1 MLLATKLTDWLGLSG
16 SGRSRRQTRGT
27 RVARSEMLEDRRLLS
42 AEYFVANSGDDWGTG
57 AVGDPFKTIRRA
69 LDAAEAGDTITLR
82 NGVFEGGFQ
91 IDIDNLTLRSM
102 PGEWAVIESPLTQ
115 LTDGRQN
122 SVIRYSYDVEGG
134 RLENLEITGGYYY
147 GVMFWDW
154 WDFPSFGPESTHV
167 GASGVTLDHVKVHDT
182 GVDGIKITPAAN
194 DITILNSEIYNTGR
208 RTTASADGIDNNN
221 GDRMIARGNYIHDVP
236 GIGILTSGGTEDS
249 LIEQNFIEETGGAG
263 IVNGFYTE
271 MEWIEP
277 DANPGH
283 FASIDTV
290 VRNNIVVNAGQAG
303 VGIYGALN
311 AQVYNNTLVNAADDA
326 QAPIQFGG
334 YDMWVS
340 NTAPHY
346 EHIASVNPSVLNN
359 IIVTNP
365 ENLTRMVDIR
375 EGSITG
381 PLTLDYNQYYGTS
394 TRGVLFI
401 DRNLTGDGTPEQTLS
416 QWQQNYGYDTHSF
429 IADPQF
435 DASWHLTA
443 NSPAIAL
450 AGLTNDF
457 DGNPRVAED
466 VSLQSNGLNSHEFSY
481 DLGADEFNAGAN
493 RTLPPAPFGAP
504 SIEIAE
510 RGYHDYEAN
519 TINVK
524 VVRHGSAND
533 TVTVQYQTLNGSAV
547 GQPPQADPPGV
558 HTADP
563 PGVITSD
570 FVHVAGTLTFAP
582 GEIEKIVAVQL
593 LGDDIAEGA
602 EHFLFTLSNPTT
614 DGSYPVRLGHQSTA
628 SMTIDDED
636 TPITLHYATKFV
648 SGDGSDVTGDG
659 SEAHPWHSLQHA
671 ADNVGPGDY
680 VIVQPGKY
688 WGFNLTTD
696 GKPDARITF
705 HAMPGVEIDEAFPG
719 QQDGINLEGADFVTI
734 EGFYVHDMPR
744 AGLRSVNNDGVIL
757 RGNHTDHNT
766 MWGILTGWSE
776 NILAENNVA
785 SRSQVE
791 HGIYISNSADGA
803 IVRNNVVWG
812 NNDSGIQFNADRY
825 LPGDGVHSNNL
836 VEGNV
841 IFENG
846 RGGGAALNFDGVQDS
861 VIQNNLLYNN
871 HSTGIVLYV
880 GFAADSST
888 NNLITNN
895 TVVMAEDAR
904 WALLMTDGSSGNVV
918 TNNVLLNKNPNRGSM
933 TVEHNSLPALSD
945 HNIVEDLF
953 QMDGT
958 NGSFAAW
965 QSFSGGMDTHSIVI
979 GEGDPPGEHVQ
990 GDPPGVLVEGD
1001 PPGEFDSLFV
1011 NPAANDYRLKSGS
1024 LAIDVGDPTGA
1035 PATDI
1040 FGHAR
1045 SAGAGIDI
1053 GAYEYGELV
1062 PAVNVQFEWSNV
1074 VGYEFIGMAEVA
1086 VTRIGDTE
1094 GALAVEISHSPGSAD
1109 SDDYRATRGYLVFQ
1123 PGEMRKTFRVFVND
1137 DAMIEQNETVNLELR
1152 IVGDPTGLFPTDQVG
1167 DPTGLIPVAW
1177 DSVPSGAAGTEV
1189 GTESQPTVMPTD
1201 QATLHI
1207 ISDDAWK
1214 PGTFQFDAKS
1224 VTFNETD
1231 GTATVTVHR
1240 VGGSSGEVSLNFTTD
1255 TFSPPRQATW
1265 IKKHTE
1271 LLYPTDR
1278 DTPAV
1283 GRSPSAVPDE
1293 DDGSDG
1299 RGRPSYDFHHVAGL
1313 LDFAHGEMSKTITVP
1328 LINDDW
1334 YEGGEAF
1341 VLKLSEPTNG
1351 GTLGSQS
1358 EIKVRIES
1366 EDVKL
1371 PGTFVFASAAYSVVE
1386 GTPFVHVTV
1395 NRINGGNVEAS
1406 VRLYDTGAGNGSTTA
1421 SAWAPSDYNGVPA
1434 MLTFAPGELSKTIS
1448 IPIVDDSNTEIDE
1461 VFSLRFYSPTND
1473 ATVGSPDTTFVTIQ
1487 DNESTFYFRGATPS
1501 TYSFESV
1508 EGTGK
1513 MPITVVRQGSLV
1525 PPASVTIRTSDGS
1538 AVGGVDYT
1546 PTTVTLNFA
1555 AGEASKSFDVPVTND
1570 TLMEAKESFYVSMSN
1585 VVGAQQGSWSWSSYI
1600 VDDDVAATPGK
1611 FEFSA
1616 ATYSVAEN
1624 GGSLNVTITRVG
1636 GSAGTVTVQYRTLD
1650 GATGQPSDQIAYA
1663 GSDYSSKS
1671 GTVTFAPGETTKTIS
1686 IPITNDSRIEKN
1698 EFFTLELRNPAGGA
1712 ALGTVAKAVVT
1723 IVEDDSAIE
1732 FGTSNYVV
1740 NESAGYITI
1749 TLIRKGSTAGSA
1761 TVDLNISSGS
1771 AEAGKDFIKPATPT
1785 VTFADGEST
1794 KTVQIQLIDD
1804 VFKEADETFYL
1815 SLSNA
1820 VGAKL
1825 GSYLYGNVKILAND

>member
-1 MLLATKLTDWLGLSG
+1 MLLTTKLTDWLGLSA

-27 RVARSEMLEDRRLLS
+27 RVARSETLEDRRLLS

-57 AVGDPFKTIRRA
+57 AVGDPFKTVRRA

-82 NGVFEGGFQ
+82 NGVYDGGFQ

-122 SVIRYSYDVEGG
+122 SVIRYSFDVEGG

-147 GVMFWDW
+147 GVMFWNW
-154 WDFPSFGPESTHV
+154 WDFPSFGPESMHI
-167 GASGVTLDHVKVHDT
+167 GASGVTLDGVKVHDT
-182 GVDGIKITPAAN
+182 GVDGIKITPGAN
-194 DITILNSEIYNTGR
+194 DITIINSEIYNTGR
-208 RTTASADGIDNNN
+208 RTKSSADGIDNNN

-249 LIEQNFIEETGGAG
+249 LIEQNLVKNVGGAG

-283 FASIDTV
+283 FASIDTI
-290 VRNNIVVNAGQAG
+290 VRNNIIVNPGQAG
-303 VGIYGALN
+303 IGIYGALN

-340 NTAPHY
+340 NTAPSY
-346 EHIASVNPSVLNN
+346 QHIASVNPSVLNN
-359 IIVTNP
+359 IIVTNTD
-365 ENLTRMVDIR
+365 NLTRMVDIR

-381 PLTLDYNQYYGTS
+381 ELTLDYNQYYGTS

-429 IADPQF
+429 IADPQL
-435 DASWHLTA
+435 DANWHLTA
-443 NSPAIAL
+443 TSPAIGKAIAL
-450 AGLTNDF
+450 AGLTTDF
-457 DGNPRVAED
+457 DGNSRLADPPEP
-466 VSLQSNGLNSHEFSY
+466 
-481 DLGADEFNAGAN
+481 DLGADEFAAGAN
-493 RTLPPAPFGAP
+493 LVLPPAPFGAP
-504 SIEIAE
+504 SLEIAQ
-510 RGYHDYEAN
+510 RSYHDYESN

-524 VVRHGSAND
+524 VVRNGTSTD
-533 TVTVQYQTLNGSAV
+533 TVTVQFATMDGSARS
-547 GQPPQADPPGV
+547 GLDHDA
-558 HTADP
+558 
-563 PGVITSD
+563 
-570 FVHVAGTLTFAP
+570 VAGTLTFAP
-582 GEIEKIVAVQL
+582 GETEKIVAVQL
-593 LGDDIAEGA
+593 LGDDVSEGD

-614 DGSYPVRLGHQSTA
+614 NGSYPVRLGHQSTA
-628 SMTIDDED
+628 SMTIDDEE

-648 SGDGSDVTGDG
+648 SGDGNDANGDG
-659 SEAHPWHSLQHA
+659 SEANPWKSLQHA

-680 VIVQPGKY
+680 VIVKPGKY

-705 HAMPGVEIDEAFPG
+705 HALAGVEIDEAFPG

-744 AGLRSVNNDGVIL
+744 AGIRSVNNDGAIV

-776 NILAENNVA
+776 NVIVENNVT

-825 LPGDGVHSNNL
+825 LPGDGIHSNNL
-836 VEGNV
+836 IEGNV

-846 RGGGAALNFDGVQDS
+846 KGGGAALNFDGVQDS
-861 VIQNNLLYNN
+861 VIRNNLLYNN
-871 HSTGIVLYV
+871 HATGIVLYV
-880 GFAADSST
+880 AEAADSST
-888 NNLITNN
+888 NNLVTNN

-904 WALLMTDGSSGNVV
+904 WALLMSDGSSGNVV
-918 TNNVLLNKNPNRGSM
+918 TNNILLNKNPNRGSM
-933 TVEHNSLPALSD
+933 TVEHNSLPARSD
-945 HNIVEDLF
+945 NNIVQDLF
-953 QMDGT
+953 QMDGY
-958 NGSFAAW
+958 NGNFAAW
-965 QSFSGGMDTHSIVI
+965 QAFSGGLDAHSIVI
-979 GEGDPPGEHVQ
+979 GD
-990 GDPPGVLVEGD
+990 GD
-1001 PPGEFDSLFV
+1001 PPGEFEGLFV
-1011 NPAANDYRLKSGS
+1011 NPAANDYHLKAGS
-1024 LAIDVGDPTGA
+1024 AAIDVGDPTGA

-1045 SAGAGIDI
+1045 PTGAGVDI
-1053 GAYEYGELV
+1053 GAYEAGTFQ
-1062 PAVNVQFEWSNV
+1062 PAVQFEWSNV
-1074 VGYEFIGMAEVA
+1074 IGYEFIGMAEVA
-1086 VTRIGDTE
+1086 VTRTGDTE
-1094 GALAVEISHSPGSAD
+1094 GTLAVEINHSQVTAS

-1137 DAMIEQNETVNLELR
+1137 DSAIEEHETVQLDLR
-1152 IVGDPTGLFPTDQVG
+1152 VVGDPTGLFPTDQVG
-1167 DPTGLIPVAW
+1167 DPTGLIPAVQ
-1177 DSVPSGAAGTEV
+1177 V
-1189 GTESQPTVMPTD
+1189 GDPIPWMPTD

-1207 ISDDAWK
+1207 VSDDAWK
-1214 PGTFQFDAKS
+1214 PGTFQFDSKS

-1240 VGGSSGEVSLNFTTD
+1240 VGGSSGDVSLDFATDLFT
-1255 TFSPPRQATW
+1255 PPKQATW
-1265 IKKHTE
+1265 IKKHTD

-1278 DTPAV
+1278 DTA
-1283 GRSPSAVPDE
+1283 AT
-1293 DDGSDG
+1293 
-1299 RGRPSYDFHHVAGL
+1299 AGTDYL
-1313 LDFAHGEMSKTITVP
+1313 ATHGTLNFADGEMSKSITIP
-1328 LINDDW
+1328 LVNDDW

-1341 VLKLSEPTNG
+1341 VVKLTDAFVVDASGIQRSDAGRIGHDN
-1351 GTLGSQS
+1351 

-1366 EDVKL
+1366 EDIKL

-1386 GTPFVHVTV
+1386 GTPFVNVTV
-1395 NRINGGNVEAS
+1395 NRLNGGNVEAS
-1406 VRLYDTGAGNGSTTA
+1406 VRLYNTGAGNGTTTA
-1421 SAWAPSDYNGVPA
+1421 SAWAPSDHGWLPEL
-1434 MLTFAPGELSKTIS
+1434 LTFAPGELSKTIS
-1448 IPIVDDSNTEIDE
+1448 IPIVDDSSTEIDE
-1461 VFSLRFYSPTND
+1461 LFSIQLHSPSND
-1473 ATVGSPDTTFVTIQ
+1473 ASVGDVAKTLVTIQ

-1501 TYSFESV
+1501 AYSFESV

-1513 MPITVVRQGSLV
+1513 MPITVVRQGSLAT
-1525 PPASVTIRTSDGS
+1525 PASVTISTSDGS
-1538 AVGGVDYT
+1538 ATGGVDYT
-1546 PTTVTLNFA
+1546 QTTVTLNFA
-1555 AGEASKSFDVPVTND
+1555 AGEASKTFDVLVTND
-1570 TLMEAKESFYVSMSN
+1570 TLMEPKESFLVSMSN
-1585 VVGAQQGSWSWSSYI
+1585 VVGAQQGSWSWSANI

-1650 GATGQPSDQIAYA
+1650 GATGKPSDQTAYA

-1671 GTVTFAPGETTKTIS
+1671 GTVTFAPGETSKVIS
-1686 IPITNDSRIEKN
+1686 IPITNDTRVEKN
-1698 EFFTLELRNPAGGA
+1698 EFFTVELRNPAGGA
-1712 ALGTVAKAVVT
+1712 TLGTVANAVVT

-1740 NESAGYITI
+1740 NEAAGYVTI
-1749 TLIRKGSTAGSA
+1749 TLVRKGSTAGTA

-1771 AEAGKDFIKPATPT
+1771 ATAGQDFVKPASPT
-1785 VTFADGEST
+1785 VTFADGESV
-1794 KTVQIQLIDD
+1794 KTIQIQLIDD

-1815 SLSNA
+1815 SLSSATN
-1820 VGAKL
+1820 AKL